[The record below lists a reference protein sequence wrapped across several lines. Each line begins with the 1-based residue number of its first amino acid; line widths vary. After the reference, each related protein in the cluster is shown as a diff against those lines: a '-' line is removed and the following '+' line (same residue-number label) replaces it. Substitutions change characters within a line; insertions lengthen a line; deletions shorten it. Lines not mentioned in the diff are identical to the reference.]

1 MGIKTTKRI
10 LLSNGD
16 SLIGKLDND
25 KAIRAHMTHRK
36 TPCQQTGISL
46 AAVRF
51 GRPNWD
57 HLSICDLKLRL
68 EWQEIAKKTEKA
80 LARDT

>member
-46 AAVRF
+46 AAVRSE
-51 GRPNWD
+51 RP
-57 HLSICDLKLRL
+57 H
-68 EWQEIAKKTEKA
+68 
-80 LARDT
+80 